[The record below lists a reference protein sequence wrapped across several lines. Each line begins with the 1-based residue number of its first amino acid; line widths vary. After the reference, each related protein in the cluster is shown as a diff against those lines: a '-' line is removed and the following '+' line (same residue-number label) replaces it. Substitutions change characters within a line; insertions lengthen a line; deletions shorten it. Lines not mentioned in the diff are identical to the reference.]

1 MDLFEKY
8 INCYLDS
15 ISIFNKTEYQ
25 KEFPWVNDKLL
36 KEEMDFWFSNGFLK
50 SSNIVNKSNNK
61 SLHYFLM
68 SMAFLIILKVMML

>member
-25 KEFPWVNDKLL
+25 KEFPWINDKLL
-36 KEEMDFWFSNGFLK
+36 KEEIDFWLSNGFLK
-50 SSNIVNKSNNK
+50 SSNI
-61 SLHYFLM
+61 FG
-68 SMAFLIILKVMML
+68 